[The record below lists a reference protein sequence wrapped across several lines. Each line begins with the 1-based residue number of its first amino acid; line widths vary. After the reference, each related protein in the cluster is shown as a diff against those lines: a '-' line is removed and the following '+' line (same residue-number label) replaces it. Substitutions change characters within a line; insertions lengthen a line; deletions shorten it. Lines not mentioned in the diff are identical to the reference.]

1 MQLDAAQA
9 NKTEQDAAANA
20 GRRVSWLT
28 KGVAI
33 VFGALLAGAGACA
46 ATNWIVGLTSN
57 SSGEAQSATISNVT
71 ISAETRPAAGNLLSR
86 NDESHH
92 LRLDELTGR
101 LERAQM

>member
-1 MQLDAAQA
+1 MA
-9 NKTEQDAAANA
+9 T
-20 GRRVSWLT
+20 GRRIFWLSRAM
-28 KGVAI
+28 AI
-33 VFGALLAGAGACA
+33 TFGAVVAGTGAYA
-46 ATNWIVGLTSN
+46 ATNWVVGLTSN

-71 ISAETRPAAGNLLSR
+71 ISAETGPAAGNLLSR